1 MDGPVTKVFT
11 FVQIQRQGS
20 KDNHF
25 LFARVCSGLRN
36 PDRYSRALILV
47 QCHLLS
53 WIPVEQNPNI
63 IMMQCGIARN
73 SLILFTILANWRC
86 QIKSYFKNKIIFDPL
101 NFELRTNMTEGKIF
115 LWEWNGLCHL
125 VILHNY
131 SLTKWPFWDIR
142 FSDGPWA
149 IQ

>member
-1 MDGPVTKVFT
+1 MDLL
-11 FVQIQRQGS
+11 QRFLLLF
-20 KDNHF
+20 KFNARDPKTIIF

-36 PDRYSRALILV
+36 PDRYSRAWILV

-131 SLTKWPFWDIR
+131 SLT
-142 FSDGPWA
+142 
-149 IQ
+149 